1 MWTTHYKR
9 SDRWSDENQ
18 VALSTKCTDN
28 HIMEDENIW
37 EQMETHM
44 HQNLGIYGLKMLS
57 AFLDLKEQAEDCGMC
72 PADTEERQQRFE
84 QMHGEAHAPGSR

>member
-1 MWTTHYKR
+1 MDQD
-9 SDRWSDENQ
+9 S
-18 VALSTKCTDN
+18 
-28 HIMEDENIW
+28 NIW

-44 HQNLGIYGLKMLS
+44 HEYLGIYGLKMLS

-72 PADTEERQQRFE
+72 PPDTEERQQQFE